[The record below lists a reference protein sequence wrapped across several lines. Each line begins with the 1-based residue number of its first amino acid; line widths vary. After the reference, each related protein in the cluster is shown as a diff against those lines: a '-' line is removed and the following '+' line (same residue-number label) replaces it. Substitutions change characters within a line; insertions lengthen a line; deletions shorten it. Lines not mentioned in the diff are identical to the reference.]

1 MGIYLFSVGTKIQDY
16 LINIDTS
23 VGVLLTLACGSCCH
37 QHVGDADIS
46 VWVLLT
52 SGCGCC

>member
-1 MGIYLFSVGTKIQDY
+1 MGIYLFSVGTKIKDY

-37 QHVGDADIS
+37 QHVGDADIG

-52 SGCGCC
+52 SVCGCC